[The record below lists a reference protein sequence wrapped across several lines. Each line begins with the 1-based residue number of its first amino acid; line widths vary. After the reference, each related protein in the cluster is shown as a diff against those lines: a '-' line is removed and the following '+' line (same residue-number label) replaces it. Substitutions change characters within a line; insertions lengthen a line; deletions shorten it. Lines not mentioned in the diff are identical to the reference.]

1 MKVIAAVMAGLILI
15 AMPAL
20 AKKSGGAE
28 DRVQIGKSINVGPD
42 ETVGDAVCVGC
53 SIHIEGQT
61 QGDVVAVGGSID
73 VEGKVAGD
81 TVAVAGGIRLGP
93 DASVGGD
100 ATAVGGP
107 VQRDPNATVGG
118 EITSN
123 RHFPM
128 MGGLAGMGAFFLAGL
143 IACIPVAI
151 ILSILCYLILG
162 QQRVEVMVGAL
173 RGRTGPAMLAGLGVL
188 VGAVIIMFL
197 FPHTGT
203 LRPIVLVAIAIA
215 VCITMIVGYTAVSMW
230 TGRAVARGAGPM
242 GAVIIGAVIVAVAQ
256 A

>member
-15 AMPAL
+15 STPAL
-20 AKKSGGAE
+20 AKRSGGAD
-28 DRVQIGKSINVGPD
+28 DRVQIGRSINVGPD
-42 ETVGDAVCVGC
+42 ETVGDAVCIGC
-53 SIHIEGQT
+53 SIHIAGQT
-61 QGDVVAVGGSID
+61 LGDVVAVGGSID

-100 ATAVGGP
+100 ATAVGGA

-123 RHFPM
+123 RRFPM
-128 MGGLAGMGAFFLAGL
+128 MGGMMGMGGLFL
-143 IACIPVAI
+143 IALIGSIPFAI
-151 ILSILCYLILG
+151 IVAILCYLILG

-173 RGRTGPAMLAGLGVL
+173 RGRTGQAMLAGLGVL

-203 LRPIVLVAIAIA
+203 LRP
-215 VCITMIVGYTAVSMW
+215 
-230 TGRAVARGAGPM
+230 
-242 GAVIIGAVIVAVAQ
+242 
-256 A
+256 